1 MTFDAP
7 SRETICTRRV
17 PTNTPLQ
24 SLTTLNDPAFF
35 DAARGLARRVLQ
47 ETPGDTQGAVTYAF
61 RLCTARSPDGKE
73 LERLVKL
80 FDQELEHFNRDAK
93 AAKDVALGGS
103 VKPPKDSDLARFAAW
118 TIVAN
123 VLLNLDETLTK
134 G

>member
-24 SLTTLNDPAFF
+24 ALTTLNDPAFF
-35 DAARGLARRVLQ
+35 DAARGLARRVFR
-47 ETPGDTQGAVTYAF
+47 EAPGDTKSAVIHAF
-61 RLCTARSPDGKE
+61 RLCTARCPDEKE

-80 FDQELEHFNRDAK
+80 FDQELEHFNGDAK
-93 AAKDVALGGS
+93 AAKDVALGGG
-103 VKPPKDSDLARFAAW
+103 VKPPKDSDIARFAAW